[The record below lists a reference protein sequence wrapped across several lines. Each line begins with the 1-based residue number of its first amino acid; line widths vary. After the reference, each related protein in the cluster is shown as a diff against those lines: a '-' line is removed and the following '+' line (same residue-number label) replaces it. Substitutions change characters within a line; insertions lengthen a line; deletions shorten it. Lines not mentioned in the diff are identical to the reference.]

1 MPTTTDILRRRRW
14 RQVRA
19 QHGTQRTLRLIAT
32 LAMSGVMS
40 VVLLIVGVGAALG
53 AAYAYFTR
61 DLPSAEALRVALSP
75 DNPGFFQTTR
85 IYDRTEQKLLLEVID
100 PRGGDRQYV
109 AYNALPP
116 EIISATVALEDKT
129 FFTNPG
135 YDVLGMTRALISNI
149 RGEPIQGGS
158 SITQQLVKN
167 TLISLEQRAE
177 RSLERKIREVL
188 MAAEIRNT
196 YSPQQ
201 VLEWYLN
208 TNFYGNLAYGID
220 AAALVYFNKHA
231 AQLTLAEAAMLAAIP
246 QNPALNPADNFDE
259 AKQRQAVVLDVMARE
274 GFITAERAEGAKAQP
289 LTIQPPVKR
298 FDVQAPHFSVYVRQQ
313 AVEIL
318 THAGYEGEDLVNRG
332 GLTIVTSLDLD
343 LQHQA
348 ECVAKTQ
355 VARLNGAPADT
366 VIPAEGGAPCE
377 AVALLPSNRDAAQNR
392 NVTNAAVVV
401 LHPQTGE
408 ILALVGSVDYWNT
421 AIAGNFNIAVDGLR
435 QPGSSFKPFTYLE
448 AFRQGF
454 SPASMVLD
462 VRVQYPTATG
472 EPYEPRNYDEKF
484 HGPVSMRLALARSYN
499 IPAVETMNRVG
510 VDNVIRRAH
519 LLGINTLETGNY
531 GLALSLGGG
540 EVTLLDMT
548 YAYSVFANM
557 GVMAGVEVPVD
568 LRRPGFRQLN
578 PVSILK
584 IVDRND
590 ETLYEHLPAT
600 QPILSQELAYLIND
614 VLSDNVSRAPA
625 FGSNSPLVIEGRT
638 AAAKTGTTN
647 DFRDNWTMGYAPQL
661 AVGVWVGNADNSE
674 MQGVSGLTGAAP
686 VWHAVMAYATRNLP
700 ADSWPAPPGLVR
712 AKVCVP
718 SGLLPTELCP
728 EMREDIFIRGSE
740 PTAPDNMWQALTINR
755 ETGKRATACTAP
767 ELREERVFQVLP
779 PEAAEW
785 AQTAR
790 ILQPP
795 TEYDPIGAECL
806 PSGNIA
812 IQSPQPF
819 AYLRGRIEIT
829 GTVKADN
836 FAFFRLQYGRG
847 LNPTQFFQIEG
858 DRFDQTENGWLQFWN
873 TDGLD
878 GLYTLQLLVVKQD
891 QSFETAAF
899 PVTIDNTPPM
909 LSLLAPLPNQTYAAQ
924 DEAIV
929 IQPQVQDNLAL
940 ARVEFFVDDVLTA
953 TVTAPPYSTRISLA
967 GFPRG
972 PHTLFVRA
980 HDAAGNVTEGVPVSV
995 TVQ

>member
-1 MPTTTDILRRRRW
+1 MPTTTDLLRRRRL
-14 RQVRA
+14 RRYNA
-19 QHGTQRTLRLIAT
+19 QRGMQRTLRVLAT
-32 LAMSGVMS
+32 LALGGVMAAA
-40 VVLLIVGVGAALG
+40 LLVVGVGAALG

-61 DLPSAEALRVALSP
+61 DLPGAEALRAALSP
-75 DNPGFFQTTR
+75 DNPEFFQTTR
-85 IYDRTEQKLLLEVID
+85 LYDRTGQKLLLEVID

-109 AYNALPP
+109 AYNALAP

-135 YDVLGMTRALISNI
+135 YDLLGMTRALISNV

-167 TLISLEQRAE
+167 TLIPLEQRAE
-177 RSLERKIREVL
+177 RSIERKIREVVI
-188 MAAEIRNT
+188 AAEIRNT

-220 AAALVYFNKHA
+220 AAALVYFDKHA
-231 AQLTLAEAAMLAAIP
+231 SNLSLAEAALLAAIP
-246 QNPALNPADNFDE
+246 QNPGLNPADDFAE
-259 AKQRQAVVLDVMARE
+259 AKKRQEVVLEVMARE
-274 GFITAERAEGAKAQP
+274 GFITPAQAAEARAQP
-289 LTIQPPVKR
+289 LAIQPPVKR
-298 FDVQAPHFSVYVRQQ
+298 FDVQAPHFSVYARKQ
-313 AVEIL
+313 AIEIL
-318 THAGYEGEDLVNRG
+318 NRAGYDGEDLVNRG
-332 GLTIVTSLDLD
+332 GLTIVTSLDLG

-348 ECVAKTQ
+348 ECVARTQ
-355 VARLNGAPADT
+355 VARLSGAPADT
-366 VIPAEGGAPCE
+366 VIPAEGGAACT
-377 AVALLPSNRDAAQNR
+377 AAALLPPSRDAAQNR
-392 NVTNAAVVV
+392 NVTNAALVV

-408 ILALVGSVDYWNT
+408 ILALLGSVDYWN
-421 AIAGNFNIAVDGLR
+421 AGLSGNFNIAVDGLR

-462 VRVQYPTATG
+462 VRAQFPTATG

-484 HGPVSMRLALARSYN
+484 HGPVSMRQALARSYN

-510 VDNVIRRAH
+510 VDNVLRRAH
-519 LLGINTLETGNY
+519 LLGISTLETGNF

-540 EVTLLDMT
+540 EVTLLDLT

-557 GVMAGVEVPVD
+557 GAMAGVEVAPD
-568 LRRPGFRQLN
+568 QLRPGFRQLD
-578 PVSILK
+578 PVSVLRI
-584 IVDRND
+584 IDRNGVP
-590 ETLYEHLPAT
+590 LYEHQPRT
-600 QPILSQELAYLIND
+600 QPILSPELAYLIND

-647 DFRDNWTMGYAPQL
+647 DFRDNWTIGYVPQL

-686 VWHAVMAYATRNLP
+686 IWQAVMTYAARDLP
-700 ADSWPAPPGLVR
+700 AEPWPVPAGLVR
-712 AKVCVP
+712 VRVCVP

-728 EMREDIFIRGSE
+728 ETREDYFIRGSE
-740 PTAPDNMWQALTINR
+740 PTAPDNMWQALTLNR

-790 ILQPP
+790 VPQPP

-806 PSGNIA
+806 PSGNLA
-812 IQSPQPF
+812 LQNPLPF
-819 AYLRGRIEIT
+819 AYIRGRLEIT

-836 FAFFRLQYGRG
+836 FSFFRLQYGKG
-847 LNPTQFFQIEG
+847 LNPTEFFKIEG
-858 DRFDQTENGWLQFWN
+858 DRFEQMENGWLQFWD
-873 TDGLD
+873 TAGLD

-891 QSFETAAF
+891 QSFETVAF
-899 PVTIDNTPPM
+899 PVTVDNTPPV
-909 LSLLAPLPNQTYAAQ
+909 LSLLAPAPNQAYAAR

-940 ARVEFFVDDVLTA
+940 ARVEFYVDTVLAA
-953 TVTAPPYSTRISLA
+953 TVTTPPYSTRISLLGLA
-967 GFPRG
+967 RG
-972 PHTLFVRA
+972 GHTIAVRA
-980 HDAAGNVTEGVPVSV
+980 YDAAGNSAETAPITV
-995 TVQ
+995 TVK